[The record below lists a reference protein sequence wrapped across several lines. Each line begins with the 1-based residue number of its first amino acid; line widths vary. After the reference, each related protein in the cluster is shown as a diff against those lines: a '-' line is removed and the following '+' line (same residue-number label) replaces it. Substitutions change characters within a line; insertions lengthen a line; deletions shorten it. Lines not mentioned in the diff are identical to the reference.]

1 MTESGSERLSIRL
14 LSHQHARPEYPE
26 ELFNRLMDVVG
37 LRPGDRVL
45 EVGAGSGRR
54 RYLGAPRTTHHRNR
68 AGSCPRRRAR
78 NNLAGYPVDI
88 VSMRFEDWDGTP
100 GEFAAVVAA
109 TAWHWV
115 DPRLRYQR
123 AARTLRPDGHSG
135 VGRPARLPADGDPF
149 FDELQ
154 EVYDA
159 IGEALPEGAPRPA
172 PGELPELT
180 AEIEESGQFDIVT
193 VEDFDWTV
201 DYDTEAYINL
211 LRTFW
216 PYRHGTTRPR
226 AALHR
231 DPTTPCSAP
240 SGTVRRGW
248 DRPAH
253 RQVRPGRS

>member
-1 MTESGSERLSIRL
+1 
-14 LSHQHARPEYPE
+14 
-26 ELFNRLMDVVG
+26 
-37 LRPGDRVL
+37 
-45 EVGAGSGRR
+45 
-54 RYLGAPRTTHHRNR
+54 
-68 AGSCPRRRAR
+68 
-78 NNLAGYPVDI
+78 
-88 VSMRFEDWDGTP
+88 MRFEDWDGTP

-109 TAWHWV
+109 TWHWV

-123 AARTLRPDGHSG
+123 AARTLRPDGHLAVWG
-135 VGRPARLPADGDPF
+135 AQHVFPADGDPF

-211 LRTFW
+211 LRTFSAISPW
-216 PYRHGTTRPR
+216 HHQTASGSSPRSDNALLGAR
-226 AALHR
+226 AAR
-231 DPTTPCSAP
+231 CAADG
-240 SGTVRRGW
+240 GTVLHIAR
-248 DRPAH
+248 
-253 RQVRPGRS
+253 VRPGRS